1 MHRGRWAWWFLVF
14 LGLGAT
20 VARGVELPPA
30 LAAAFRARG
39 LEPEHLLLPESAS
52 PRRPQGV
59 AVDPLPRSELV
70 QAQIENLHWDAA
82 RQLLAVRWRQSDRRL
97 PQLLMLRL
105 RPEARTPERLAALTA
120 VPTGM
125 GTGAG
130 PNRPA
135 AASPGAAL
143 WRMRPG
149 QPATL
154 ALERVGMRLR
164 LPVICLEGGAAGE
177 VVRLRTR
184 EGRILR
190 GRITGPANLALE
202 IAP

>member
-1 MHRGRWAWWFLVF
+1 MHRGKRACWLVAV
-14 LGLGAT
+14 LGLGASL
-20 VARGVELPPA
+20 ARGGELPPA

-52 PRRPQGV
+52 PRGPEGV
-59 AVDPLPRSELV
+59 AVDPLPRSGLV

-105 RPEARTPERLAALTA
+105 RPEARTPEGLAALTA
-120 VPTGM
+120 APAGP

-130 PNRPA
+130 PNL
-135 AASPGAAL
+135 ASAGGAL

-154 ALERVGMRLR
+154 ALERAGMRLR
-164 LPVICLEGGAAGE
+164 LPVVCLDGGAAGE

-190 GRITGPANLALE
+190 GRITGPATLALE
-202 IAP
+202 MAP